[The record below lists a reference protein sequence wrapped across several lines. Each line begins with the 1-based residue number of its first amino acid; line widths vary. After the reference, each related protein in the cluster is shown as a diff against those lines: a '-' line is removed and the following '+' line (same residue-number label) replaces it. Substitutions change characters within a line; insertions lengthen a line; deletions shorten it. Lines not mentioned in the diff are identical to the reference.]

1 MTKDKLKYLVAAVG
15 CLLVWSAQPALAQE
29 GEALKASRYVTRATS
44 YGFGYTNV
52 FDTYLSPQA
61 YKGAEFRVMRESMRM
76 TNLFDGN
83 VSVQTMFQGNL
94 SYSHNRADNN
104 NMFSGLFNWNYG
116 LHYQFKVAPGLKI
129 LAGAVADLN
138 GGFIYNL
145 RNMNN
150 PASARAF
157 INLDASAM
165 AIWHTR
171 IKTYPITLRYQV
183 NAPVMGVMFSPHYG
197 QSYYEIFSLGNWDG
211 VVKFTSIHNQPSLRQ
226 WLTVD
231 FPVRYTKLRVS
242 YVADIQQSKV
252 NGLKTH
258 VYSHIF
264 MLGFVKEFYSIK
276 EKWGNKQPSSLQ
288 AY

>member
-1 MTKDKLKYLVAAVG
+1 MTKNRYSYIGALVC
-15 CLLVWSAQPALAQE
+15 CLLFIGIQQSKAQADSLRA
-29 GEALKASRYVTRATS
+29 TRFITRTTS
-44 YGFGYTNV
+44 YGLGFTNV
-52 FDTYLSPQA
+52 FDTYLSPQE
-61 YKGAEFRVMRESMRM
+61 YKGAEFRVIRESMRM
-76 TNLFDGN
+76 TNLLDGN
-83 VSVQTMFQGNL
+83 VSVQTMFQGNV
-94 SYSHNRADNN
+94 SYTHNRADNN

-116 LHYQFKVAPGLKI
+116 LHYQFRLTPEFKI
-129 LAGAVADLN
+129 LAGAVLDLN

-145 RNMNN
+145 RNTNN

-165 AIWHTR
+165 AIWNTR
-171 IKTYPITLRYQV
+171 IKKYPVTLRYQI
-183 NAPVMGVMFSPHYG
+183 NAPFLGVMFSPHYG

-211 VVKFTSIHNQPSLRQ
+211 VIKFTSVYNQPSLRQ
-226 WLTVD
+226 WLTAD
-231 FPVRYTKLRVS
+231 FPIRYSKIRVS

-264 MLGFVKEFYSIK
+264 MLGVVKELYRIK
-276 EKWGNKQPSSLQ
+276 EKWGTDVPPNLR